1 MYSARSYGEDLDQY
15 VACSFC
21 EDSDVKLDSVVG
33 ELVELGKVFG
43 KVLVREEVPPLATL
57 EDNMDVSVAVLVAP
71 PVPAA
76 SAVVKV
82 SKMVVKAR
90 KVPQTTGRG
99 DSAGL

>member
-1 MYSARSYGEDLDQY
+1 M
-15 VACSFC
+15 
-21 EDSDVKLDSVVG
+21 DVKVDVVVC

-57 EDNMDVSVAVLVAP
+57 EDNVDVSVAVLVAP

-76 SAVVKV
+76 STVVKV

-90 KVPQTTGRG
+90 KVPETTGRG
-99 DSAGL
+99 DTACL

>member
-1 MYSARSYGEDLDQY
+1 M
-15 VACSFC
+15 
-21 EDSDVKLDSVVG
+21 
-33 ELVELGKVFG
+33 FG

-90 KVPQTTGRG
+90 KVPETTGRR
-99 DSAGL
+99 DSASL

>member
-1 MYSARSYGEDLDQY
+1 M
-15 VACSFC
+15 
-21 EDSDVKLDSVVG
+21 DVKVDCVVCKH
-33 ELVELGKVFG
+33 VELGKVFG

-57 EDNMDVSVAVLVAP
+57 EDNVDVSVAVLVAP

-99 DSAGL
+99 DSACL

>member
-1 MYSARSYGEDLDQY
+1 MALSFSED
-15 VACSFC
+15 F
-21 EDSDVKLDSVVG
+21 DVKVYGVVC

-90 KVPQTTGRG
+90 KVPETTGRG
-99 DSAGL
+99 DSACL

>member
-1 MYSARSYGEDLDQY
+1 MALSFSED
-15 VACSFC
+15 F
-21 EDSDVKLDSVVG
+21 DVKVYGVVC

>member
-1 MYSARSYGEDLDQY
+1 MFACSFGEDLDQY
-15 VACSFC
+15 VALSFS
-21 EDSDVKLDSVVG
+21 EDFDVKVYGVVC

-90 KVPQTTGRG
+90 KVPETTGWG
-99 DSAGL
+99 DSACL

>member
-1 MYSARSYGEDLDQY
+1 MN
-15 VACSFC
+15 
-21 EDSDVKLDSVVG
+21 VKVDCVVC

-57 EDNMDVSVAVLVAP
+57 EDNVDVSVAVLVAP
-71 PVPAA
+71 PVPAP

-99 DSAGL
+99 DSACL

>member
-1 MYSARSYGEDLDQY
+1 M
-15 VACSFC
+15 
-21 EDSDVKLDSVVG
+21 DVKLDGVVC

-57 EDNMDVSVAVLVAP
+57 EDNVDVSVAVLVAP

-90 KVPQTTGRG
+90 KVPETTGRR
-99 DSAGL
+99 DTACL

>member
-1 MYSARSYGEDLDQY
+1 M
-15 VACSFC
+15 
-21 EDSDVKLDSVVG
+21 DVKVYGVVC

-57 EDNMDVSVAVLVAP
+57 EDNMDVSVAVLVP
-71 PVPAA
+71 LPMPAA

-99 DSAGL
+99 DSACL

>member
-1 MYSARSYGEDLDQY
+1 M
-15 VACSFC
+15 
-21 EDSDVKLDSVVG
+21 DVKVDGVVC

-57 EDNMDVSVAVLVAP
+57 EYNVDVSVAVLVAP

-82 SKMVVKAR
+82 SRMVVKAR
-90 KVPQTTGRG
+90 KVPETTGRG
-99 DSAGL
+99 DTACL

>member
-1 MYSARSYGEDLDQY
+1 MACSFGEDLN
-15 VACSFC
+15 
-21 EDSDVKLDSVVG
+21 VKVDGVVC

-99 DSAGL
+99 DSACL

>member
-1 MYSARSYGEDLDQY
+1 M
-15 VACSFC
+15 
-21 EDSDVKLDSVVG
+21 DVKVDGVVC
-33 ELVELGKVFG
+33 ELVELGKVLG

-57 EDNMDVSVAVLVAP
+57 EDNVDVSVAVLVAP

-90 KVPQTTGRG
+90 KIPQTTGRG

>member
-1 MYSARSYGEDLDQY
+1 MALSFSED
-15 VACSFC
+15 F
-21 EDSDVKLDSVVG
+21 DVKVDGVVC

-90 KVPQTTGRG
+90 KVPQTTGWG
-99 DSAGL
+99 DSACL

>member
-15 VACSFC
+15 VAFSFS
-21 EDSDVKLDSVVG
+21 EDLNVKLDCVVC
-33 ELVELGKVFG
+33 ELVKLGKVFG

-57 EDNMDVSVAVLVAP
+57 EDNVDVSVAVLVAP

-90 KVPQTTGRG
+90 KVPQTTGWG
-99 DSAGL
+99 DTACL

>member
-1 MYSARSYGEDLDQY
+1 M
-15 VACSFC
+15 
-21 EDSDVKLDSVVG
+21 DVKLDGVVC

-43 KVLVREEVPPLATL
+43 KVLIREEVPPLATL

-90 KVPQTTGRG
+90 KVPQTTGRR
-99 DSAGL
+99 DTAYL

>member
-1 MYSARSYGEDLDQY
+1 M
-15 VACSFC
+15 
-21 EDSDVKLDSVVG
+21 DVKVDGVVC
-33 ELVELGKVFG
+33 ELVELGKVLG

-57 EDNMDVSVAVLVAP
+57 EDNVDVSVAVLVAP

-90 KVPQTTGRG
+90 KVPETTGRG
-99 DSAGL
+99 DTACL

>member
-1 MYSARSYGEDLDQY
+1 MALSFSED
-15 VACSFC
+15 F
-21 EDSDVKLDSVVG
+21 DVKVDGVVC

-71 PVPAA
+71 PVPAP
-76 SAVVKV
+76 SAVVTV

-90 KVPQTTGRG
+90 KVPETTGRG
-99 DSAGL
+99 DSACL

>member
-1 MYSARSYGEDLDQY
+1 M
-15 VACSFC
+15 
-21 EDSDVKLDSVVG
+21 
-33 ELVELGKVFG
+33 
-43 KVLVREEVPPLATL
+43 PPLATL

-90 KVPQTTGRG
+90 KVPETTGRG
-99 DSAGL
+99 DSACL